1 MVYVRTTVGGQNW
14 AHVRAR
20 ANPEPVH
27 GPDKVPGRDTPLIR
41 RCDPGWFDTSPPP
54 SVHYLK
60 PLGFQK
66 NQRMLLAREFVS
78 YLSRQ
83 IVRKLTPQVLETP
96 NPQAV
101 AEIVDHIIT
110 EELTIEDR
118 LNEEVRDILG
128 QYSDYMRRE
137 GVSYQEMF
145 RRTKNQLIA
154 QRKVIRAS
162 GRDTGD
168 QMKLSRDKISDMSH
182 KIVAALRKSR
192 ELRVKKDANDVRL
205 EIVRAITELLTAEEK
220 VDRLSRDKVRSQ
232 KRDIPEGSEE
242 WDLLQKRYYAEE
254 LKKLGID
261 LTR

>member
-1 MVYVRTTVGGQNW
+1 
-14 AHVRAR
+14 
-20 ANPEPVH
+20 
-27 GPDKVPGRDTPLIR
+27 
-41 RCDPGWFDTSPPP
+41 
-54 SVHYLK
+54 
-60 PLGFQK
+60 
-66 NQRMLLAREFVS
+66 MLLAREFVS

-83 IVRKLTPQVLETP
+83 IVRKITPQVLETP

-101 AEIVDHIIT
+101 AEIIDHIIT
-110 EELTIEDR
+110 EELTIEGR

-137 GVSYQEMF
+137 GVSYQDMF
-145 RRTKNQLIA
+145 RRAKNQLIA

-192 ELRVKKDANDVRL
+192 ELRVKKDPNEVRL
-205 EIVRAITELLTAEEK
+205 EIVRAIMELLTAEEK
-220 VDRLSRDKVRSQ
+220 VHRLSREKVRSQ